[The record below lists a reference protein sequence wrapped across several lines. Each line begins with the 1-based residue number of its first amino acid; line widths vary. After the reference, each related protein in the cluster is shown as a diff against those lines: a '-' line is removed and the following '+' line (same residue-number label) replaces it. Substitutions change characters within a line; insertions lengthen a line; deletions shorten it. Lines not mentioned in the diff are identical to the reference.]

1 MKKIIFIIF
10 FMLISS
16 ISVAE
21 VFTLTDCINLAK
33 EHNLE
38 LQQARLSIA
47 NARAAASEAR
57 AQFYPSLGVSSSYR
71 LSGDF
76 SGNNNY
82 QGNFSNGVNASYN
95 LYKGGAIRASAK
107 IADYRLAIAQENYR
121 QKEAEVILAV
131 KQAFYKILQIQQ
143 QIDLIKQVLQRRHE
157 NLVLIKLNYNV
168 GRENQ
173 ANVAQAEANLSQSE
187 YDYWKAQQNLA
198 LAKADLAMLL
208 NQNDTLIEI
217 KLEQRDENFAEL
229 DILIA
234 IALQERAEITAE
246 RLYRDI
252 LENQLLQAK
261 SNYLPA
267 LAISSSYGLGGENF
281 LEQKA
286 SWSGG
291 VNLSWSL
298 FNGFANKAKVRQ
310 AKVSLEQEDLKLKSL
325 ENNIK
330 AEVRQAYTNWQ
341 LAKKNLEVNERI
353 LKAMQDVY
361 QLTKLQ
367 YEQGRTSYYFLQQK
381 ESELSQAENNSISAL
396 FNVYQTAAILNK
408 VLGRSN

>member
-187 YDYWKAQQNLA
+187 YDYWKA
-198 LAKADLAMLL
+198 
-208 NQNDTLIEI
+208 
-217 KLEQRDENFAEL
+217 
-229 DILIA
+229 
-234 IALQERAEITAE
+234 
-246 RLYRDI
+246 
-252 LENQLLQAK
+252 
-261 SNYLPA
+261 
-267 LAISSSYGLGGENF
+267 
-281 LEQKA
+281 
-286 SWSGG
+286 
-291 VNLSWSL
+291 
-298 FNGFANKAKVRQ
+298 
-310 AKVSLEQEDLKLKSL
+310 
-325 ENNIK
+325 
-330 AEVRQAYTNWQ
+330 
-341 LAKKNLEVNERI
+341 
-353 LKAMQDVY
+353 
-361 QLTKLQ
+361 
-367 YEQGRTSYYFLQQK
+367 
-381 ESELSQAENNSISAL
+381 
-396 FNVYQTAAILNK
+396 
-408 VLGRSN
+408 